1 MEHKTN
7 HELVIN
13 SLSEL
18 NIIKG
23 INQFAASKEAAEKIT
38 KILKLDSCETI
49 EELRAI
55 RNSVV
60 MIYSGFADERKY
72 WNLMSAIIGVIERK
86 MIAFPLTEEK

>member
-7 HELVIN
+7 HDLVID

-18 NIIKG
+18 NVIKG
-23 INQFAASKEAAEKIT
+23 INQFTASKEAVEQIT
-38 KILKLDSCETI
+38 KILKLDSCKTLED
-49 EELRAI
+49 LRAI

-72 WNLMSAIIGVIERK
+72 WNLMSAIVGVIDQK
-86 MIAFPLTEEK
+86 MIEKFHSL